1 MCDTGDSTPD
11 DEMNVLLE
19 MADEDSSGE
28 LNFEQFV
35 MLLKATNPTE
45 GAEESVPEKESDSNG
60 LFNLSLW

>member
-1 MCDTGDSTPD
+1 
-11 DEMNVLLE
+11 MNVLLE

-45 GAEESVPEKESDSNG
+45 GAEESVPEKESASNG
-60 LFNLSLW
+60 LFGMSLW